1 MSPRPIV
8 LDPDIQS
15 LQDEG
20 LSVEV
25 VQGHLLVHQVPY
37 LNAGGKVARGIMVTD
52 LSGNVGALGKP
63 RDHQIWFAGEVP
75 CYANGK
81 PIRSLNRTE
90 GRHDLWQG
98 FAVDHRFSCKPVGQ
112 SDFPLTHSAK
122 IRHYLALITPEAKA
136 VEPEATPYPPWLPTG
151 E

>member
-37 LNAGGKVARGIMVTD
+37 VNAGGKVARGIMVTD

-75 CYANGK
+75 CYANGQ

-90 GRHDLWQG
+90 GRRDLWQG
-98 FAVDHRFSCKPVGQ
+98 FAVDHLLLQTHGAAGLSADALGQ
-112 SDFPLTHSAK
+112 DPPLSRAD
-122 IRHYLALITPEAKA
+122 RP
-136 VEPEATPYPPWLPTG
+136 G
-151 E
+151 G